1 MKPLIITGIILL
13 TILIGDICVMCLMR
27 AAKRGDMMQEIIN
40 SQRNL
45 DEAEQK
51 PTQERK

>member
-1 MKPLIITGIILL
+1 MKTLIITLVALFVLFMILL
-13 TILIGDICVMCLMR
+13 TYSLMR
-27 AAKRGDMMQEIIN
+27 AAKRGDLMQEIIN

-51 PTQERK
+51 TDELE

>member
-13 TILIGDICVMCLMR
+13 IILLLLLTFGMMR
-27 AAKRGDMMQEIIN
+27 AAKRGDMMQEVIN
-40 SQRNL
+40 SQSNL

-51 PTQERK
+51 PTQAGK

>member
-13 TILIGDICVMCLMR
+13 IILLLLLIFGMMR
-27 AAKRGDMMQEIIN
+27 AAKRGDMMQEVIN

-51 PTQERK
+51 PTQEGK

>member
-13 TILIGDICVMCLMR
+13 IILLLLLIFSMMR
-27 AAKRGDMMQEIIN
+27 AAKRGDMMQEIIDA
-40 SQRNL
+40 QRNL

-51 PTQERK
+51 PTQTGK